1 MKLNSQPST
10 HSSLLP
16 MGNPKKIDYSHNFTI
31 FDPVQLF
38 LQDTWQVQN
47 FHNTGR
53 DEIYE
58 NKFSTPFPCVPLVPG

>member
-1 MKLNSQPST
+1 MEIKSQHSP

-16 MGNPKKIDYSHNFTI
+16 MGNPKKIDYLHNFTI

-47 FHNTGR
+47 WSQHRWG
-53 DEIYE
+53 
-58 NKFSTPFPCVPLVPG
+58 